1 MSPDR
6 SHSQSWMRLRQVF
19 HAGTSRWLP
28 SDYPQGWQGGRG
40 SALPVDRPRAPAYLR
55 PRSMR
60 IAEETISDRTWFEL
74 PQQAENRA
82 QQQKLGLHILATADG
97 AFNRL
102 KDNLIIPARRDVMK
116 QPEFCRSCVG

>member
-1 MSPDR
+1 
-6 SHSQSWMRLRQVF
+6 MRLRQVF

-82 QQQKLGLHILATADG
+82 QQQKLGLHILATANG

-102 KDNLIIPARRDVMK
+102 KDNLIITARRGVMK